1 VSVNVRASAGSD
13 LSEDRA
19 FIRDLGRRTA
29 MSSVGSIR
37 PAGEESVL
45 RAFDRLMAVL
55 EQQTS
60 HVTLIARRNGER
72 AGFLVLLNDLPDEVT
87 LLPGAFVAYMAVE
100 PAARRTGVGAAL
112 LAAAEDEARRRGV
125 PYIALM
131 VSEENEGAR
140 RLYGHAGYHTE
151 RRLLCKAL

>member
-1 VSVNVRASAGSD
+1 MSVDVRVSAASDA
-13 LSEDRA
+13 SEDRA
-19 FIRDLGRRTA
+19 FVRDLGRRTA

-45 RAFDRLMAVL
+45 RAFDRLTAAV
-55 EQQTS
+55 EGQASQ
-60 HVTLIARRNGER
+60 VTLIARRNGER
-72 AGFLVLLNDLPDEVT
+72 AGFLLLLNDLPDEVT

-100 PAARRTGVGAAL
+100 PGARRSGVGAAL
-112 LAAAEDEARRRGV
+112 LGAAENEARRRGV

-131 VSEENEGAR
+131 VSETNDPAR
-140 RLYGHAGYHTE
+140 RLYHHAGYHTE

>member
-1 VSVNVRASAGSD
+1 
-13 LSEDRA
+13 
-19 FIRDLGRRTA
+19 
-29 MSSVGSIR
+29 M
-37 PAGEESVL
+37 L